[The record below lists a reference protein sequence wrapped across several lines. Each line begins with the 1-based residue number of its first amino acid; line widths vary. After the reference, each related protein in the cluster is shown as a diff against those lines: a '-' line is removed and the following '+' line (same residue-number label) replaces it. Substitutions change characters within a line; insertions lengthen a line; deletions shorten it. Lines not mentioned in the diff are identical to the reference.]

1 MLPSNPRSGVRGL
14 PINPSPGPRSTGRA
28 RPDRETSHASDRPS
42 SSRQGRQPQYSAAN
56 PPPRSRSRSRSRPPP
71 TTEPRTPNY
80 SRTSSSRIESQSPRK
95 SDDSVST
102 SGSSLLSRMKLGS
115 TYTSGSSRTSLE
127 EDYRQPYPKKQS
139 TERDE
144 PPISLRQ
151 PSRER
156 PVSKHGKYAESYREG
171 IPPNH
176 SDEDEES
183 AFTFNVS
190 DGAAIWSR
198 VATVASTLTVSVSK
212 AWASN
217 VPTYS
222 GEGTPRQPLSP
233 SKVSLK
239 DCVVT
244 PPGQES
250 RLTRAMKAYH
260 LAKAKDPT
268 DLPPWL
274 FDESARRRP
283 APTPIAINE
292 DEYNDQTKQ
301 QYLDNAPKSRG
312 LRDIYDTAAST
323 PSISTTRSTR
333 GRGHVDN
340 IEQPSKATNRL
351 KAMREAKR
359 SALTANATPRRLP
372 DEVDDGHQSVA
383 RDYDHNPKIDR
394 APRLGLPP
402 GPRRM

>member
-14 PINPSPGPRSTGRA
+14 PTNPSPGPRSTGRV
-28 RPDRETSHASDRPS
+28 RPDRETSYASDRPS
-42 SSRQGRQPQYSAAN
+42 SSRPGRQPQYPAAN
-56 PPPRSRSRSRSRPPP
+56 PPPRSRSRPTP

-80 SRTSSSRIESQSPRK
+80 SRTSISRIESQSPRK
-95 SDDSVST
+95 SDDSAST
-102 SGSSLLSRMKLGS
+102 SRSSLLSRMKLGS
-115 TYTSGSSRTSLE
+115 TYASGSSRTSLE
-127 EDYRQPYPKKQS
+127 EDYQQPYPKEQS

-144 PPISLRQ
+144 RPISLRQ

-156 PVSKHGKYAESYREG
+156 PFSKHGKYAESYREE

-176 SDEDEES
+176 SDTDEEQS

-222 GEGTPRQPLSP
+222 GEGTPHQPLSP
-233 SKVSLK
+233 SKVSPE
-239 DCVVT
+239 DCVET

-260 LAKAKDPT
+260 LAKAQDPT

-274 FDESARRRP
+274 FDESDRRRP
-283 APTPIAINE
+283 APTPIASNE
-292 DEYNDQTKQ
+292 NEYGYQTKQ
-301 QYLDNAPKSRG
+301 QSLDNTPKPRG
-312 LRDIYDTAAST
+312 LRDIYDAAAST
-323 PSISTTRSTR
+323 PSIPASRSTR
-333 GRGHVDN
+333 ARGHVDN
-340 IEQPSKATNRL
+340 IEEPSKATNRL

-372 DEVDDGHQSVA
+372 DEVDGHQSVA
-383 RDYDHNPKIDR
+383 RDYDDKPKIDRR

-402 GPRRM
+402 GPRRL